1 MRMQGGRTTRAAVV
15 TGGMVV
21 LVAGG
26 CTGGSPE
33 PGGPATSAT
42 TDTTFSPTAT
52 PSSSPTL
59 DAMMPPERPAE
70 MSDQS
75 ATGGASAAA
84 SYFFALYPPYVF
96 ASGDLTE
103 WSALSSE
110 TCEYC
115 QNVRRSVEDQTARG
129 VVGEGAEIT
138 IESAEGIEVHPGET
152 YAADLVVVQAPS
164 FEVTKDGGTS
174 PPRRRRRAVPDS
186 RCPRVGVG
194 LGRPSDRRG
203 PCVVQGST
211 GSGQLCS
218 SRPFSRPA
226 PPPCRTG

>member
-1 MRMQGGRTTRAAVV
+1 MRMQGRTTRAAVV
-15 TGGMVV
+15 TGMVV

-26 CTGGSPE
+26 CTGSPE
-33 PGGPATSAT
+33 PGPATSAT

-70 MSDQS
+70 MSDRS
-75 ATGGASAAA
+75 ATGASAAA
-84 SYFFALYPPYVF
+84 SYFFALYPYVF

-138 IESAEGIEVHPGET
+138 IESAEGIEVAPGET

-164 FEVTKDGGTS
+164 FEVTKDGE
-174 PPRRRRRAVPDS
+174 RVPDGDGG
-186 RCPRVGVG
+186 RFQIHVA
-194 LGRPSDRRG
+194 LGWESG
-203 PCVVQGST
+203 WVV
-211 GSGQLCS
+211 
-218 SRPFSRPA
+218 RAIDAARA
-226 PPPCRTG
+226 